1 MKVYLA
7 LGDDVERAP
16 SIGAKTARRLG
27 TVGVTTVADFL
38 EEDADQL
45 ATMLGQRSITGR
57 QLKDWQDQARLV
69 MDVPGLRGTH
79 AQLLVGAGYRD
90 AEAIADADADA
101 LCAAITKFATTR
113 DGQSILRDGDTPD
126 ISKIKGWIGFAERA
140 IAA

>member
-1 MKVYLA
+1 MA
-7 LGDDVERAP
+7 TTSERAP

-79 AQLLVGAGYRD
+79 AQLLVGAGYRN

-101 LCAAITKFATTR
+101 LVRGDHQVR
-113 DGQSILRDGDTPD
+113 DDAGRPEHSARWRHAGYQQDQRLDRLC
-126 ISKIKGWIGFAERA
+126 RA
-140 IAA
+140 GNCSLVLTLK